1 MSSTITSVARQA
13 AVSVATVSRV
23 INESPKVC
31 PKTRKRVAE
40 ILRLSNYTPRIMK
53 SRAVHIGLVQVQCT
67 PVVQAYQA
75 QVISGILS
83 YTSSVGLSFSMLHL
97 NPSNPRGDILKDLRE
112 RGCDAG
118 LLITE
123 TFRVK
128 RETFESTL
136 PCIVLNEKVNVPG
149 ANVVGIDQTKASKAL
164 LRHLLDLGH
173 RRIAYAGRNPGRA
186 TEDREA
192 AFYEALRDASLPDDS
207 LVILGNP
214 EGVQAELNGMELG
227 KAILRDHP
235 DVTAIIA
242 YSDEIAYGIYRAA
255 RDAGVDIPGRI
266 SLVGYDDFV
275 FSQMLDPRLT
285 VVRQPHFD
293 MGKEAARL
301 AHQIAQGNLVA
312 PVSRM
317 LPAELIVRDST
328 GPVKRR

>member
-1 MSSTITSVARQA
+1 MPSTITSIARQA

-31 PKTRKRVAE
+31 PRTRKRVAE
-40 ILRLSNYTPRIMK
+40 ILRRSNYTPRIMR
-53 SRAVHIGLVQVQCT
+53 SRALHIGLVQVEHT

-83 YTSSVGLSFSMLHL
+83 YTSSVGLSFSMLHM

-118 LLITE
+118 LLISE

-128 RETFESTL
+128 KETFESTL
-136 PCIVLNEKVNVPG
+136 PCLVLNEKVNIPG
-149 ANVVGIDQTKASKAL
+149 ANVVGIDQSKASKDL
-164 LRHLLDLGH
+164 MRHLLDLGH

-186 TEDREA
+186 TQDREA
-192 AFYEALRDASLPDDS
+192 AFFEVLRDRALPRDR
-207 LVILGNP
+207 LVILDNP
-214 EGVQAELNGMELG
+214 EGSQAELNGMELG
-227 KAILRDHP
+227 QEILRDHP
-235 DVTAIIA
+235 DVTAVIA
-242 YSDEIAYGIYRAA
+242 YSDEIAYGIYRALM
-255 RDAGVDIPGRI
+255 DAGVDIPGRM

-275 FSQMLDPRLT
+275 FSWMLEPRLT

-301 AHQIAQGNLVA
+301 AHQMAQGNLAA
-312 PVSRM
+312 PVSKM

-328 GPVKRR
+328 GPVKGR